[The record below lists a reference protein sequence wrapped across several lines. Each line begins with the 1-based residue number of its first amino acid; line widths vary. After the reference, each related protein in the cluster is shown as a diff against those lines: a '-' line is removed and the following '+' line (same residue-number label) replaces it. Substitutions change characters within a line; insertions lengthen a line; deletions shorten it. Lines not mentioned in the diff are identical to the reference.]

1 MEKGGI
7 AVEMIKPPATLVDVR
22 GYPLIVGE
30 RHPLAPTF
38 GVVDELAAYGQD
50 ANKAYAAINTIYN
63 WCRRWS
69 FWPSFF
75 GLACCA
81 IEMISGGLGR
91 YDISRF
97 GAEMYRASPRQAD
110 LLIVSGTI
118 TKKMAPAIIRVYDQM
133 ADPKFVMAMGGC
145 ACQGGPFVGSYSVVM
160 GADQLFPV
168 DVYVPGCPPRPE
180 ALLQGLMTLQERTDR
195 GYLFKKEGNG
205 KEISEAK

>member
-1 MEKGGI
+1 MEMRK
-7 AVEMIKPPATLVDVR
+7 APSTLLDVR
-22 GYPLIVGE
+22 GYPLIMGE

-38 GVVDELAAYGQD
+38 GEVDEIAAYGQD
-50 ANKAYAAINTIYN
+50 GNRALAAVNTVYN
-63 WCRRWS
+63 WCRRFS
-69 FWPSFF
+69 FWPLSM

-81 IEMISGGLGR
+81 IEMIAGGLGR
-91 YDISRF
+91 HDIARF

-118 TKKMAPAIIRVYDQM
+118 TRKMAPVITRIYDQM
-133 ADPKFVMAMGGC
+133 PGPKFVMAFGGC

-195 GYLFKKEGNG
+195 GYLFKKQGNG
-205 KEISEAK
+205 SEKSEAE